1 METDGA
7 QSMTAQALLQVRHLH
22 KSFGSQMA
30 VNNVSFD
37 VGAGE
42 LLAIM
47 GPNGAGKSTTFNLVN
62 GQLQPDSGNVR
73 LNGQSLI
80 GRRPDALWRQGVS
93 RTFQMAEVFRSMTV
107 TENVQMAMLSAQSL
121 QLSPWRRTRSHRA
134 EAAQTL
140 LEKVGL
146 SDMSHHISD
155 TLAYG
160 DIKRLEL
167 AMALVNQPR
176 LLLMDEPT
184 AGMSPSERHALM
196 GLVQFLAKERD
207 VAVMFTEHSMDM
219 VFSFATRILV
229 MAQGRILVEGTP
241 QEVQNNPLA
250 QSVYLGRGKTVE
262 GETV

>member
-1 METDGA
+1 MEVDGA

-42 LLAIM
+42 LLAVI

-62 GQLQPDSGNVR
+62 GQLSPDSGSVS

-80 GRRPDALWRQGVS
+80 GRKPHDLWRQGVS
-93 RTFQMAEVFRSMTV
+93 RTFQMAEVFRSMSV
-107 TENVQMAMLSAQSL
+107 IENVQMAMLSAQGL
-121 QLSPWRRTRSHRA
+121 QFSPWRRTRQHRA
-134 EAAQTL
+134 DAAQIL

-146 SDMSHHISD
+146 ADMSQHISD

-250 QSVYLGRGKTVE
+250 QSVYLGRGKTLE